1 MRNTSPAMA
10 IVENV
15 HIQSSLAKM
24 ASYLLINYKVT
35 FSLTAA
41 YAHHMQHEVWIWIY
55 TLDLFSR

>member
-1 MRNTSPAMA
+1 MRDTSPAMA
-10 IVENV
+10 IVESV

-41 YAHHMQHEVWIWIY
+41 YAHHMQHEV
-55 TLDLFSR
+55 